1 MGNFGPQA
9 QISNN
14 MKKTNRKRRRGCW
27 ISAIVIAVM
36 TIVLTVCWWAYRSN
50 GRQRKISLLGA
61 SPRGRYTYAARALAD
76 YLRTRLGHNYQFIP
90 SASEGSVQNI
100 RDLQHGRAQ
109 ISLIQ
114 EDVAYYFDKGGH
126 SILKVGHRRNNKV
139 KGICFLFWEN
149 LYIFA
154 APGKKSVQQLNRVHI
169 GSLYNGSGVT
179 AINLREQLQ
188 QRWNFVSGGNA
199 VDALKQ
205 GKVDAII
212 ALTADPQFIIKELQQ
227 KQTPFHLIG
236 LSDNEIASITASLTF
251 YHEREITLNGVQ
263 HKTIATRA
271 LLAVNQKL
279 PMVIAQALLNLFT
292 QPQGQEYAK
301 VVQRCPEIGQFLE
314 GKTIW
319 TLSEAN
325 PRFIDYPLPMHP
337 LVFEL
342 RWGSRQY
349 LPFFIASLPVL
360 CLLLFLVYLRQGRR
374 YRKLLADKA
383 LLGITAN
390 SLFEAL
396 WPYLFLINLLFLYL
410 LAMMYLIKYLEI
422 QAFIYNGTSEPSP
435 FVTMDF
441 QQLCTWIIVFTV
453 ASYEDE
459 IFPTTELAKI
469 AASSIRLITI
479 GCMMFI
485 IGRISADYVKTL
497 IKGTSMKKG
506 YNLKDHVV
514 ICNWTPKAE
523 RIIEELHSSLL
534 RETMMVR
541 PVVVIC
547 EGEIKFPDTPEFEDT
562 FCIPGDPLS
571 SWKLRNANVHD
582 AFAVIIL
589 NDKDRG
595 ADADNHTIMVAMEI
609 VEIVEEQIQ
618 LGTIKHGPHIAAEI
632 MDGKKQKYLQRAGVH
647 EIISG
652 NDIGIKLLAQTAVTP
667 GITTFMKDLLQ
678 YSAESNEIYVV
689 EPPAE
694 LLAAQAGFTTIS
706 SYFIQHREQLHQAIL
721 VGIYRDN
728 PPQMLVNPDKSQFP
742 GLTSEDK
749 LVIMA
754 RQRPIWIE

>member
-1 MGNFGPQA
+1 
-9 QISNN
+9 
-14 MKKTNRKRRRGCW
+14 MKKTNRKRQKGCW
-27 ISAIVIAVM
+27 ISGGVVLLILIVV
-36 TIVLTVCWWAYRSN
+36 TTCWLAYHSN
-50 GRQRKISLLGA
+50 GQHKKILLLGGSA
-61 SPRGRYTYAARALAD
+61 RGRYTYAVRALAN
-76 YLRTRLGHNYQFIP
+76 YLRGRFGHSYQFIP
-90 SASEGSVQNI
+90 TSSEGSVQNI
-100 RDLQHGRAQ
+100 RDLQHDQAQ
-109 ISLIQ
+109 ISIIQ

-126 SILKVGHRRNNKV
+126 SILKVGHRRNNRV
-139 KGICFLFWEN
+139 KGICFLFWEK

-154 APGKKSVQQLNRVHI
+154 TPNQKSLQQLKRVHI
-169 GSLYNGSGVT
+169 GSLYNGSGIT

-188 QRWNFVSGGNA
+188 QRWNFISGGNA
-199 VDALKQ
+199 VDALKK
-205 GKVDAII
+205 GDVDAII
-212 ALTADPQFIIKELQQ
+212 ALTADPQFIINELQQ
-227 KQTPFHLIG
+227 KQVPFHVIG
-236 LSDNEIASITASLTF
+236 LSDNEIASISASLSF
-251 YHEREITLNGVQ
+251 YHEREINVNGVQ
-263 HKTIATRA
+263 QKTIATRA
-271 LLAVNQKL
+271 LLAVNQQL
-279 PMVIAQALLNLFT
+279 PMVIAQALMQLFT
-292 QPQGQEYAK
+292 QPQSQEYDK
-301 VVQRCPEIGQFLE
+301 LVQRCPEIEQFLPRKDIRPLAE
-314 GKTIW
+314 N
-319 TLSEAN
+319 N
-325 PRFIDYPLPMHP
+325 PRFTEYPLPMHP

-342 RWGSRQY
+342 RWGGRQY
-349 LPFFIASLPVL
+349 FPFFLASLPLL
-360 CLLLFLVYLRQGRR
+360 CGLAFLGFMRQGRR
-374 YRKLLADKA
+374 YRKLLADKS

-396 WPYLFLINLLFLYL
+396 WPYLFLLNLLLLYL
-410 LAMMYLIKYLEI
+410 LAVMYLIKYLEI

-435 FVTMDF
+435 FVSMDF

-469 AASSIRLITI
+469 AASSIRLVSI

-523 RIIEELHSSLL
+523 RIVEELHSKLL

-547 EGEIKFPDTPEFEDT
+547 EGEVKFPDTPEFEDT

-582 AFAVIIL
+582 AFSVIIL

-609 VEIVEEQIQ
+609 AEIVEEQLR
-618 LGTIKHGPHIAAEI
+618 LGTIERGPHIAAEI

-667 GITTFMKDLLQ
+667 GITTFIKDLLQ

-694 LLAAQAGFTTIS
+694 LIAVKANFTAIS
-706 SYFIQHREQLHQAIL
+706 NYFLQHRECLHQAIL

-728 PPQMLVNPDKSQFP
+728 PPQMMVNPDNSQFT
-742 GLTSEDK
+742 GVTAEDK
-749 LVIMA
+749 LVLMA
-754 RQRPIWIE
+754 RQRPTWAE